1 MESSN
6 GVNEP
11 WKPIGYMHCNSPFS
25 PSKFNPKGGPCW
37 ASGSLVGAPLQHTF
51 WECLSS
57 GFFSKTNPL
66 PAGLR
71 KAAFG
76 PGGCK
81 LNLTHNNLPY
91 GAAGDYALW
100 DFGPYHIPGMQPEN
114 WNDGARFHTLIGATE
129 LTALYYNDNMNGG
142 FPAARFG
149 GPGHPYYTNLGSVF
163 FPDIQ
168 EVGMTADRPLPVPA
182 SLGEYLPVVGRAEAV
197 YVNHEQF
204 YDNRPLAFSGIRY
217 SDVVKWMVALDIDQA
232 YAPWLTTTGNL
243 TAFFEVYDDITMD
256 NSKLTPVTA
265 LDSRRNDKNEVFA
278 LASLG
283 TGWFWEDIEPT
294 WTMIYQPKGTTFA
307 LFPTLVLN
315 PPWTKKYF
323 VKLQAIEVMGGDML
337 HGLGLFKGQS
347 LLTAQL
353 QYNFNLL

>member
-1 MESSN
+1 
-6 GVNEP
+6 
-11 WKPIGYMHCNSPFS
+11 
-25 PSKFNPKGGPCW
+25 
-37 ASGSLVGAPLQHTF
+37 LVHTF
-51 WECLSS
+51 WNCL
-57 GFFSKTNPL
+57 GGGQLLGGHLYDPL

-71 KAAFG
+71 RSQGA
-76 PGGCK
+76 GC
-81 LNLTHNNLPY
+81 NLVLSHNNLPY

-100 DFGPYHIPGMQPEN
+100 DFGPYRIPGMQPTN
-114 WNDGARFHTLIGATE
+114 WNDGARLHTLIGATE

-142 FPAARFG
+142 FPVARFG
-149 GPGHPYYTNLGSVF
+149 GPNNPYYTNLGTLF

-168 EVGMTADRPLPVPA
+168 EVGMTADRPMPVPA

-197 YVNHEQF
+197 YVNHEAF
-204 YDNRPLAFSGIRY
+204 YDTRPLAFSGIRY
-217 SDVVKWMVALDIDQA
+217 SDVVKVMGALDIDQA
-232 YAPWLTTTGNL
+232 YAPWLTSTGNL
-243 TAFFEVYDDITMD
+243 TAFFEFYDDITMD
-256 NSKLTPVTA
+256 NSQSTPVGA
-265 LDSRRNDKNEVFA
+265 LISRHNDKNEVFT
-278 LASLG
+278 LASIG